1 MNGKV
6 CSFRSTCSFAFRRS
20 LRNGRLKAELR
31 TFMNLP
37 PLQFGSVTIDY
48 PVVLAPM
55 AGYTDAAMRTLCLE
69 HGAGA
74 VYTELTSA
82 EGIRRDSENTFQVL
96 ETAKGEHPI
105 AGHIFGRDPEAMAE
119 AAKYVEQT
127 GQFDWIDLNC
137 GCPVKKVVS
146 RGGGAALL
154 KDLPTL
160 GNMISAVRKAVSLPV
175 SVKTRIG
182 FNHDSADHLEIAK
195 VVEESGADM
204 IAVHARLAKNFHG
217 GDPDWEKLGEM
228 KQALNIPIIGNG
240 GVNSLEDAV
249 CMLEVSGVD
258 GVMIGRG
265 AIGNPWIFEMIRGT
279 GTAEGSVPY
288 SRKYEDTGLTPNV
301 FPSLGKRRDMM
312 AEHLR
317 RLVEL
322 NKLKQESCRRLNKYP
337 PEEAACIQFRTHIPY
352 YVKGLFDKKQ
362 LLIKLASLLTVDA
375 IMNEVDILLEKN
387 R

>member
-1 MNGKV
+1 MQIK
-6 CSFRSTCSFAFRRS
+6 
-20 LRNGRLKAELR
+20 
-31 TFMNLP
+31 
-37 PLQFGSVTIDY
+37 PLQFGTVTIDY

-55 AGYTDAAMRTLCLE
+55 AGYTDSAMRSLCLE
-69 HGAGA
+69 QGAGA

-82 EGIRRDSENTFQVL
+82 EGIRRDSEKTFQVL
-96 ETAKGEHPI
+96 AAGKAEHPI
-105 AGHIFGRDPEAMAE
+105 AGHIFGRDPQAMVD

-127 GQFDWIDLNC
+127 GLFDWIDINC

-146 RGGGAALL
+146 RGAGAALL
-154 KDLPTL
+154 KDLSL
-160 GNMISAVRKAVSLPV
+160 MGEIVEKVKAAVSLPV

-182 FNHDSADHLEIAK
+182 FNHDHADHLEIAR
-195 VVEESGADM
+195 VVEGSGADM

-228 KQALNIPIIGNG
+228 KQVLNIPIIGNG
-240 GVNSLEDAV
+240 GVFLPEDAEQ
-249 CMLEVSGVD
+249 MIKVSGVD

-265 AIGNPWIFEMIRGT
+265 AIGNPWIFGQIRSMPVPPASSGPRSPLEAGGT
-279 GTAEGSVPY
+279 NLET
-288 SRKYEDTGLTPNV
+288 
-301 FPSLGKRRDMM
+301 RRDMM

-322 NKLKQESCRRLNKYP
+322 NKLKQENSRRPGKYP

-362 LLIKLASLLTVDA
+362 LLMKLASLLTVEA
-375 IMNEVDILLEKN
+375 IMEEVDILVEKN
-387 R
+387 K

>member
-1 MNGKV
+1 MQ
-6 CSFRSTCSFAFRRS
+6 
-20 LRNGRLKAELR
+20 LK
-31 TFMNLP
+31 
-37 PLQFGSVTIDY
+37 PLQFGTVKIEF

-82 EGIRRDSENTFQVL
+82 EGIRRDSQKTFQVL
-96 ETAKGEHPI
+96 EAAKDEHPI
-105 AGHIFGRDPEAMAE
+105 AGHIFGRDPKAMAA
-119 AAKYVEQT
+119 AAKYVERT
-127 GQFDWIDLNC
+127 GLFDWIDINC

-146 RGGGAALL
+146 RGAGAALL
-154 KDLPTL
+154 KELPLL
-160 GNMISAVRKAVSLPV
+160 GEIVEAVKKAVSLPV

-182 FNHDSADHLEIAK
+182 FNNDSAGHLEIAR
-195 VVEESGADM
+195 VVEQSGADM

-217 GDPDWEKLGEM
+217 GDPDWNALGEM

-240 GVNSLEDAV
+240 GVNTPGDAEQMV
-249 CMLEVSGVD
+249 EVSGVD

-265 AIGNPWIFEMIRGT
+265 AIGNPWIFEDIKQGRQDVGGT
-279 GTAEGSVPY
+279 VVSPASGRLQE
-288 SRKYEDTGLTPNV
+288 
-301 FPSLGKRRDMM
+301 RRDLM

-317 RLVEL
+317 RLVGL
-322 NKLKQESCRRLNKYP
+322 NQLKQDSSGRAKKYT

-362 LLIKLASLLTVDA
+362 LLMKLAHLNSVAA
-375 IMNEVDILLEKN
+375 IMEEVDILMEKN

>member
-1 MNGKV
+1 MQ
-6 CSFRSTCSFAFRRS
+6 
-20 LRNGRLKAELR
+20 LK
-31 TFMNLP
+31 
-37 PLQFGSVTIDY
+37 PLQFGSVKIEY

-55 AGYTDAAMRTLCLE
+55 AGYTDASMRTLCLE

-82 EGIRRDSENTFQVL
+82 EGIRRDSQNTFAVL
-96 ETAKGEHPI
+96 ETSGNEHPI
-105 AGHIFGRDPEAMAE
+105 AGHVFGRDPAAMAA

-137 GCPVKKVVS
+137 GCPVKKVVT
-146 RGGGAALL
+146 RGAGAALL

-160 GNMISAVRKAVSLPV
+160 GKIVSAVRKAVSLPV

-182 FNHDSADHLEIAK
+182 FSNDTSDHLEVAK

-228 KQALNIPIIGNG
+228 KQQLHIPIIGNG
-240 GVNSLEDAV
+240 GVNSPEDAEEMV
-249 CMLEVSGVD
+249 AVSGVD

-265 AIGNPWIFEMIRGT
+265 AIGNPWIFEQIRKGA
-279 GTAEGSVPY
+279 GLPSVEG
-288 SRKYEDTGLTPNV
+288 
-301 FPSLGKRRDMM
+301 RRDMM
-312 AEHLR
+312 AEHLK

-322 NKLKQESCRRLNKYP
+322 NEAKQKGAVRPGRYS
-337 PEEAACIQFRTHIPY
+337 PEKAACIQFRTHIPY

-362 LLIKLASLLTVDA
+362 LLMKLAHLLTVDA
-375 IMNEVDILLEKN
+375 IMEEMNILVEKN

>member
-1 MNGKV
+1 MVLGLQIGTANKY
-6 CSFRSTCSFAFRRS
+6 FYI
-20 LRNGRLKAELR
+20 
-31 TFMNLP
+31 MNLK
-37 PLQFGSVTIDY
+37 PLQFGSVTIEW

-69 HGAGA
+69 QGAGA

-82 EGIRRDSENTFQVL
+82 EGIRRDSQNTFAVL
-96 ETAKGEHPI
+96 KTGGNEHPI

-146 RGGGAALL
+146 RGAGAALL
-154 KDLPTL
+154 KELSAL
-160 GNMISAVRKAVSLPV
+160 GEMIARVRGAISLPL

-182 FNHDSADHLEIAK
+182 FNQDTADHLEIAK

-228 KQALNIPIIGNG
+228 KQQLKIPMLGNG
-240 GVNSLEDAV
+240 GVGSLADAQKMV
-249 CMLEVSGVD
+249 AVSGVD

-265 AIGNPWIFEMIRGT
+265 AIGNPWVFREIRRGRR
-279 GTAEGSVPY
+279 GACDMGSV
-288 SRKYEDTGLTPNV
+288 SAAVCLAEK
-301 FPSLGKRRDMM
+301 RDMM
-312 AEHLR
+312 AEHLK

-322 NKLKQESCRRLNKYP
+322 NEAKQEIASRAKRYTA
-337 PEEAACIQFRTHIPY
+337 EEAACIQFRTHLPY
-352 YVKGLFDKKQ
+352 YVKGLFEKKQ
-362 LLIKLASLLTVDA
+362 LLMNLAKLMSVEA
-375 IMNEVDILLEKN
+375 IMNEVDRLMEKN
-387 R
+387 Q

>member
-1 MNGKV
+1 
-6 CSFRSTCSFAFRRS
+6 
-20 LRNGRLKAELR
+20 
-31 TFMNLP
+31 MNLN
-37 PLQFGSVTIDY
+37 PLQFGSVTIDF

-82 EGIRRDSENTFQVL
+82 EGIRRDSQNTFAVL
-96 ETAKGEHPI
+96 STNASEHPI
-105 AGHIFGRDPEAMAE
+105 AGHIFGANPEAMVE

-146 RGGGAALL
+146 RGAGAAML
-154 KDLPTL
+154 KDLPLL
-160 GNMISAVRKAVSLPV
+160 GKITEMVKNAVSLPV

-182 FNHDSADHLEIAK
+182 FNQDTANHLEIAK

-228 KQALNIPIIGNG
+228 KQQLKIPIVGNG
-240 GVNSLEDAV
+240 GVFKPEDAAEMV
-249 CMLEVSGVD
+249 RVSGVD

-265 AIGNPWIFEMIRGT
+265 AIGNPWIFEQIKNGSLAEAQSSQSKVEQSQCSPRLCEGYFNIR
-279 GTAEGSVPY
+279 
-288 SRKYEDTGLTPNV
+288 D
-301 FPSLGKRRDMM
+301 RRNMM
-312 AEHLR
+312 AEHLK

-322 NKLKQESCRRLNKYP
+322 NERKQEVSSRPKRYTA
-337 PEEAACIQFRTHIPY
+337 EEAACIQFRTHIPY
-352 YVKGLFDKKQ
+352 YVKGLYGKKQ
-362 LLIKLASLLTVDA
+362 LLMKLAQLKSVAA
-375 IMNEVDILLEKN
+375 IMEEVDLLMEKN
-387 R
+387 SNSHEATENTK

>member
-1 MNGKV
+1 
-6 CSFRSTCSFAFRRS
+6 
-20 LRNGRLKAELR
+20 
-31 TFMNLP
+31 MNLS

-96 ETAKGEHPI
+96 DTATDEHPI
-105 AGHIFGRDPEAMAE
+105 AGHIFGANVEAMVE
-119 AAKYVEQT
+119 AAKYVEQS
-127 GQFDWIDLNC
+127 GKFDWIDLNC

-146 RGGGAALL
+146 RGAGAALL
-154 KDLPTL
+154 KDLSLL
-160 GNMISAVRKAVSLPV
+160 GEITSKVKAAVSLPV

-182 FNHDSADHLEIAK
+182 FNQDTADHLEIAK

-228 KQALNIPIIGNG
+228 KQLLTIPIIGNG
-240 GVNSLEDAV
+240 GIHSLEDAEKMV
-249 CMLEVSGVD
+249 AVSGVD

-265 AIGNPWIFEMIRGT
+265 AIGNPWIFDRIRP
-279 GTAEGSVPY
+279 E
-288 SRKYEDTGLTPNV
+288 
-301 FPSLGKRRDMM
+301 SLGTIDATVCRLSERRNMM
-312 AEHLR
+312 AEHLK

-322 NKLKQESCRRLNKYP
+322 NRLKQECSTRAKKYTA
-337 PEEAACIQFRTHIPY
+337 EEAACIQFRTHIPY

-362 LLIKLASLLTVDA
+362 LLTKLARLMTVDA
-375 IMNEVDILLEKN
+375 IMAEMDILVEKN
-387 R
+387 RRND

>member
-1 MNGKV
+1 MKL
-6 CSFRSTCSFAFRRS
+6 A
-20 LRNGRLKAELR
+20 
-31 TFMNLP
+31 
-37 PLQFGSVTIDY
+37 PLQFGSVVIDF

-82 EGIRRDSENTFQVL
+82 EGIRRDSEKTFQVL
-96 ETAKGEHPI
+96 EAAKGEHPI
-105 AGHIFGRDPEAMAE
+105 AGHIFGRDPQAMAE

-127 GQFDWIDLNC
+127 GLFDWIDINC

-146 RGGGAALL
+146 RGAGAALL
-154 KDLPTL
+154 KDLPH
-160 GNMISAVRKAVSLPV
+160 MAKIVEAVKGAVALPV

-182 FNHDSADHLEIAK
+182 FNHETADHLEIAK

-217 GDPDWEKLGEM
+217 GDPDWETLGEM
-228 KQALNIPIIGNG
+228 KQALKIPIIGNG
-240 GVNSLEDAV
+240 GINSPEDAEKMV
-249 CMLEVSGVD
+249 AASGVD

-265 AIGNPWIFEMIRGT
+265 AIGNPWIFEELKACRS
-279 GTAEGSVPY
+279 A
-288 SRKYEDTGLTPNV
+288 SRTTNLND
-301 FPSLGKRRDMM
+301 RRDMM
-312 AEHLR
+312 AEHLK

-322 NKLKQESCRRLNKYP
+322 NELKQKASSRPTKHA
-337 PEEAACIQFRTHIPY
+337 PEESACVQFRTHIPY

-362 LLIKLASLLTVDA
+362 LLMKLAHLLTVEA
-375 IMNEVDILLEKN
+375 ILEEVDILIEKN
-387 R
+387 KRDA